1 MAQAKVSE
9 LTDGDNTYKY
19 LFVTNGDE
27 TFEGDLNI
35 NHLHMAQG
43 KRTVTVNGDTV
54 INSNL
59 PKSYNIGGDTPL
71 GNACQ
76 LQMNTTFVSKSI
88 TFNCLTTGFAKS
100 FSIYGNVK
108 TDSFIVNATEA
119 YPAHIS
125 ITSGGVLETLTA
137 GKTGTFT
144 IGENTTVTVGN
155 MSESAQGTIKGF
167 KTVVDGGALTV
178 NFYATMSGIN
188 LKKGTVNIDV
198 NSWNP
203 KFDGVPLETPND
215 LGDITIEGGTMTLDG
230 TSTTSSIKMISGA
243 DGSGTLNILGDVETG
258 ALTLNSGT
266 INVGA
271 IDEEGKL
278 VNGTLNG
285 VVLLDGATLNLI
297 SGELADVTMNSGN
310 IVVENNSTIK
320 NLTLNGGSIKGT
332 LSDESSVTMASGTDL
347 SVDVEGGEITATE
360 GSTLSG
366 NVKDSSIIAEGGE
379 IAATISGTSSVEA
392 TSGITTISGANND
405 YSGGTVI
412 NGATLKL
419 EKGATIGTGAIE
431 LTSTDTVCGVFDM
444 GGNVLTNDLIV
455 TGCIIRNAQN
465 YQGNMEVGH
474 ELEIEGVATAKKVTL
489 IGEGTLVRD
498 ADLGG
503 SMTTD
508 EVDVQTDGNAGL
520 DIDLTINDNG
530 TVTLNNGKVL
540 SVMGSLTLGE
550 GVSLRLSDDDYG
562 VGDTL
567 LSSTGTLTMGD
578 VTLVYND
585 STVELELQGN
595 SLVLVSKFKQDKA
608 DAVAQGNWGIASASR
623 AFVNT
628 VRGQHSNTGCIA
640 NGRGTVWAAAFG
652 AYNDMDGADINV
664 KGAAVGVDT
673 KVGSCSTVGLAVGY
687 ADGEVSPTGL
697 RDVDQ
702 EGTYV
707 ALYGEHGLKKL
718 SSTSCLS
725 LDWVAAYGNTES
737 EWNGMDWEQDSLQLN
752 TRLNWNKKLTD
763 RLCMSVFG
771 GLEYFASESDTV
783 NGVKTGSIQNLRGE
797 IGVGARY
804 VAWGTPGAAASY
816 DEKGAMVAAAQPGCE
831 KLVLHGEIRYMNDLV
846 RSNPVIRM
854 NGLSGDGENPG
865 RQGMG
870 IEAGATYRI
879 GERWSAS
886 ANYGF
891 NAMEDSKEH
900 RVNVGASYTF

>member
-19 LFVTNGDE
+19 LFVTNGGE
-27 TFEGDLNI
+27 TIDGNLEI

-43 KRTVTVNGDTV
+43 DRTVTVTGDTV

-59 PKSYNIGGDTPL
+59 PKSYNIGGGTPL

-76 LQMNTTFVSKSI
+76 LQMYTTFVSKSI
-88 TFNCLTTGFAKS
+88 TFNCLTTYYAKT

-125 ITSGGVLETLTA
+125 ITSGGRLETRTA
-137 GKTGTFT
+137 DTTGTFT
-144 IGENTTVTVGN
+144 IGEHTTVSIGN
-155 MSESAQGTIKGF
+155 PSESAQGTIQGF
-167 KTVVDGGALTV
+167 TTVVDGGKLDV
-178 NFYATMSGIN
+178 NHYATMSGIT
-188 LKKGTVNIDV
+188 LKRGTVNIDV
-198 NSWNP
+198 KTGNER
-203 KFDGVPLETPND
+203 FDGIPLETPNN

-230 TSTTSSIKMISGA
+230 TSTTSSITMISGA

-271 IDEEGKL
+271 IDEEGNNVVSHL
-278 VNGTLNG
+278 TAAVTMTDGIINVGTGSTISSLTVN
-285 VVLLDGATLNLI
+285 GATLSDV
-297 SGELADVTMNSGN
+297 SGCTVTMDTG
-310 IVVENNSTIK
+310 VE
-320 NLTLNGGSIKGT
+320 
-332 LSDESSVTMASGTDL
+332 
-347 SVDVEGGEITATE
+347 VEGGEVTVDE
-360 GSTLSG
+360 GELSG
-366 NVKDSSIIAEGGE
+366 TVSDSKLTTQADSLVSADVTDSEIIAEGGE
-379 IAATISGTSSVEA
+379 ISGTISGTSSVVA
-392 TSGITTISGANND
+392 TSGTTTISGENND

-419 EKGATIGTGAIE
+419 EAGATVGTGAIE
-431 LTSTDTVCGVFDM
+431 LTSTDTDCGVFDM
-444 GGNVLTNDLIV
+444 GGNDLTNKLIV
-455 TGCIIRNAQN
+455 TGCILRNAQN
-465 YQGNMEVGH
+465 YQGDMEVSH

-816 DEKGAMVAAAQPGCE
+816 DEKGAMVAAAQSGCE

-865 RQGMG
+865 HQGMG

-891 NAMEDSKEH
+891 NTMEDSKEH